1 MSLFS
6 GNDIFDLLKMQKLLA
21 VVTWEFICSFLI
33 DDMPFICTWL
43 GEKDMFSRSI
53 VKVAFSGVKHTG

>member
-6 GNDIFDLLKMQKLLA
+6 GNYIFDLLKMQTLLA

-43 GEKDMFSRSI
+43 SENDIFSRSI
-53 VKVAFSGVKHTG
+53 VKVALSGVKHTG